1 MMAEIMALLRMQAP
15 CSDEKVQSIPLPLP
29 VIIFS
34 NGKALENRHSYS

>member
-29 VIIFS
+29 VIFS